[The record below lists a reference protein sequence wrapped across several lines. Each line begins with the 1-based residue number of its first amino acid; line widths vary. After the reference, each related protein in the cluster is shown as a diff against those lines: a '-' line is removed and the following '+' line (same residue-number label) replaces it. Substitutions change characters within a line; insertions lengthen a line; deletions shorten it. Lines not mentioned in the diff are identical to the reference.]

1 MRTVANTTAGQ
12 DALAWD
18 AEAEELLKKLPFFIR
33 PFARRKVEEYA
44 RSKGQGHVTRALMES
59 ARAHFMG
66 NAAAP
71 QAQDSESSSW
81 QLDLCRGE
89 EAGCPFA
96 LASLADLGV
105 QLRQALNDCG
115 WEEFLARNVTGPV
128 LHHHRLRA
136 AVAACPN
143 ACSQPQIKDIGVI
156 ATLRPSA
163 VTQDCTGCGRCV
175 EVCREAAVE
184 LSAKRAIVRPER
196 CVGCGLCVRHCPAQ
210 ALRSDGVRFR
220 LLVGGKLGRHPR
232 FATEVASELHIS
244 KVCGAVRRAVE
255 FIKAHARLDER
266 VGEVVERLGSE
277 AFASSD
283 QAV

>member
-1 MRTVANTTAGQ
+1 MKTLPDTTTGQ

-18 AEAEELLKKLPFFIR
+18 AEAEDLMKKLPFFVR

-44 RSKGQGHVTRALMES
+44 RTKGQGRVTRSLLEA

-71 QAQDSESSSW
+71 QAQDSGSSAW

-96 LASLADLGV
+96 IASLTNLGG
-105 QLRQALNDCG
+105 QLRQVLNECG
-115 WEEFLARNVTGPV
+115 WGEFLARNVTGPV

-143 ACSQPQIKDIGVI
+143 ACSQPQIKDIGII
-156 ATLRPSA
+156 ASLRPLA
-163 VTQDCTGCGRCV
+163 VTDDCTGCGRCV
-175 EVCREAAVE
+175 EACGEVAVE
-184 LSAKRAIVRPER
+184 VREKRAILRPER
-196 CVGCGLCVRHCPAQ
+196 CVGCGLCVRHCPEQ
-210 ALRSDGVRFR
+210 ALRSEGVRFR

-232 FATEVASELHIS
+232 FATEVASDLREGQ
-244 KVCGAVRRAVE
+244 VCGAVRRVVE
-255 FIKAHARLDER
+255 LIKAQARTDER
-266 VGEVVERLGSE
+266 VGDVVERLGKE
-277 AFASSD
+277 AFVSAV